1 MKCGYAI
8 KDITAPIG
16 CCLSGYP
23 QERITEGVADPIMV
37 RAAAFQEDGL
47 AVILYYDLVGIK
59 QALAQS
65 IRERV
70 AANLGCEPKDIFVCC
85 THTHYAPNV
94 SNQRLPISETYVQWL
109 HEASTLVAQEA
120 VADLTEAKVSYARSE
135 LPGISFTR
143 RYRMKDGSCK
153 TNPGRRNP
161 NIAGPLTPA
170 DEVIQLLRITRE
182 GADEILLVN
191 FQVHAD
197 VMRGLKMSA
206 DYPGVVCNTLEL
218 ALPGTKCVYIN
229 GTAGD
234 LNHIDVNCPEWDENG
249 GLSHVQHMG
258 RTIAGKILSMYTK
271 ARPVSCGKV
280 RTIEQ
285 CVPVKVKRPTE
296 EQIEAAKAYIR
307 RYEAGEITD
316 PAERTPTIVYEA
328 YRTIDVTKVADF
340 RDLFISGFSIGDIC
354 FAGFPGEAF
363 CDVGRQIRET
373 SPFAVQYLLGITNG
387 YEGYFPT
394 EDAYGVDGYE
404 RRTSP
409 FQPGVAETL
418 CAAGKDMVAEL
429 YKEY

>member
-47 AVILYYDLVGIK
+47 AIILYYDLVGIK
-59 QALAQS
+59 QDLAQS
-65 IRERV
+65 LRECV
-70 AANLGCEPKDIFVCC
+70 AANLGCEPKDIFICC

-94 SNQRLPISETYVQWL
+94 SNKRLPISETYVRWL
-109 HEASTLVAQEA
+109 HEASTLVAQQS
-120 VADLTEAKVSYARSE
+120 VADLAESQVFYARSE

-143 RYRMKDGSCK
+143 RYRMKDGTCR

-161 NIAGPLTPA
+161 NIEGPLTPA
-170 DEVIQLLRITRE
+170 DEVIQLLRIKRE
-182 GADEILLVN
+182 GADDILLVN

-206 DYPGVVCNTLEL
+206 DYPGAVCNTLER

-229 GTAGD
+229 GTSGD
-234 LNHIDVNCPEWDENG
+234 LNHIDVHCPEWDDNG
-249 GLSHVQHMG
+249 GLSHVLHMG

-271 ARPVSCGKV
+271 ARPVASGKV
-280 RTIEQ
+280 QTQELRI
-285 CVPVKVKRPTE
+285 PVKLKQPTQ
-296 EQIEAAKAYIR
+296 EQVDAAKSFLL
-307 RYEAGEITD
+307 RYEAGEIEN
-316 PAERTPTIVYEA
+316 PAERTITIISEA
-328 YRTIDVTKVADF
+328 YKTIELSKNNGVK
-340 RDLFISGFSIGDIC
+340 DLPVSGFSIGDIC

-363 CDVGRQIRET
+363 CEVGRQLRDT

-409 FQPGVAETL
+409 FQPGVAEDML
-418 CAAGKDMVAEL
+418 AAGQQLVAAL
-429 YKEY
+429 HNAY